1 MCDMSVL
8 GIVIAVLGLGL
19 LAAAHEIGHFIV
31 ARMLGIKVEELSVFI
46 GPSLFSW
53 KRKGVEYHIRL
64 IPFGAYVRFPGMEED
79 DNGLLNPDSLINQAR
94 WKRLLVS
101 LAGPTVNFLLGI
113 LIFALVFSYY
123 GFTSTKLG
131 VIAAGT
137 QMAATEAK
145 SGDEITRIDGQ
156 QIFTDLDIG
165 YMWSKISDDRPLV
178 MSLKSAQTGK
188 EYQVTLNPEY
198 SVQYRIGITVESEL
212 SKEGGMKV
220 VDVDKDQNGGNPL
233 VQKDDIVMALNGIPV
248 KDPGYADIR
257 DKDAETITLTVL
269 RDGKTI
275 EHTIKAVTYQSAN
288 ERGIRITM
296 GSGFGDLIKESVL
309 YSVSVIHV
317 SIESLKDMVK
327 GDVEVTDVVSG
338 PVGIVSVVS
347 QVVDAPQVDDQV
359 KLYNLGL
366 MAGLISVGLAFSNML
381 PLPGLD
387 GNSIVMVTVELIRG
401 RKISL
406 KTERVIN
413 VIGFTVLIM
422 LVVFALYSDITR
434 LVG

>member
-64 IPFGAYVRFPGMEED
+64 IPFGAYVRFAGMEED

-101 LAGPTVNFLLGI
+101 IAGPVVNFLLGI

-123 GFTSTKLG
+123 GFGSTKLG
-131 VIAAGT
+131 IIPAGT
-137 QMAATEAK
+137 LLSSTEAK
-145 SGDEITRIDGQ
+145 AGDEITGINGQ
-156 QIFTDLDIG
+156 RVFTDLDLNYIN
-165 YMWSKISDDRPLV
+165 STTSVDDPMV

-188 EYQVTLNPEY
+188 VYQVTLNPEY
-198 SVQYRIGITVESEL
+198 SYYYRIGIIVEGEF
-212 SKEGGMKV
+212 SKEGGMV
-220 VDVDKDQNGGNPL
+220 VVEVSKDQNGGNPL
-233 VQKDDIVMALNGIPV
+233 LQKGDIVMALNGISV
-248 KDPGYADIR
+248 QDSKYASIR
-257 DKDAETITLTVL
+257 DKDAKTITLTVI
-269 RDGKTI
+269 RDGKSMDITM
-275 EHTIKAVTYQSAN
+275 KADIQKRAN
-288 ERGIRITM
+288 DRGITPTN

-309 YSVSVIHV
+309 YSVSVV
-317 SIESLKDMVK
+317 NMTIEILKDMVQGEVK
-327 GDVEVTDVVSG
+327 VTDVVAG
-338 PVGIVSVVS
+338 PVGIASVVS
-347 QVVDAPQVDDQV
+347 AVVDAPQATDQV
-359 KLYNLGL
+359 KLNYLGT
-366 MAGLISVGLAFSNML
+366 MAGFISVGLAFSNML

-387 GNSIVMVTVELIRG
+387 GNSIVMVMVELIRG

-413 VIGFTVLIM
+413 VIGFAVLIM
-422 LVVFALYSDITR
+422 LVILALYSDITR

>member
-1 MCDMSVL
+1 MCDMSAL

-145 SGDEITRIDGQ
+145 SGDEITGINGLRV
-156 QIFTDLDIG
+156 FTDLDILYAG
-165 YMWSKISDDRPLV
+165 AKISADDPLKI
-178 MSLKSAQTGK
+178 SLKSAQTGS

-198 SVQYRIGITVESEL
+198 SYYYRIGITRLTEL
-212 SKEGGMKV
+212 SPEGGFIV
-220 VDVDKDQNGGNPL
+220 DDVDKDQNGGNPQ
-233 VQKDDIVMALNGIPV
+233 VQKGDIITEVNGIPV
-248 KDPGYADIR
+248 KDPTFADVH
-257 DKDAETITLTVL
+257 DKDAKTITLTVL
-269 RDGKTI
+269 RGGITI
-275 EHTIKAVTYQSAN
+275 ELTIKADIQKRAN
-288 ERGIRITM
+288 DIGMTPVYGR
-296 GSGFGDLIKESVL
+296 GFGDLVKESVL
-309 YSVSVIHV
+309 YSVSVINV
-317 SIESLKDMVK
+317 TIETLKDMAQGEVK
-327 GDVEVTDVVSG
+327 VTDVVSG
-338 PVGIVSVVS
+338 PVGIASLVSD
-347 QVVDAPQVDDQV
+347 VVDAPQVDDKA

-413 VIGFTVLIM
+413 VIGFAVLIV
-422 LVVFALYSDITR
+422 LVILALYSDITR